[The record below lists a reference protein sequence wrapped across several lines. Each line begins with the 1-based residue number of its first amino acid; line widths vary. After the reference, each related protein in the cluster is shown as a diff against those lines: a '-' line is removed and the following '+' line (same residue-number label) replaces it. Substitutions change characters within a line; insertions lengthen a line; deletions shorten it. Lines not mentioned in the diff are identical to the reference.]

1 MHRVT
6 IDKPFAI
13 GVYEVTFEEW
23 DACLADGGCGGYW
36 PGDQGWGRERRPVMN
51 LRWEDAQAYVAWLSE
66 KTGQVYRLP
75 SEAEWEYAARA
86 WTQTAFSF
94 GSEILTSQANY
105 WTTGLRQ
112 TLPVG
117 SFEPNAFGL
126 FDMHGNVGEWVQD
139 CWHPSY
145 EGAPTDGSAWEAGP
159 CLERIERG
167 GSHDVPDLSLRSAS
181 RANWPGHFVHST
193 VGFRVAK
200 TLQP

>member
-1 MHRVT
+1 MDV
-6 IDKPFAI
+6 
-13 GVYEVTFEEW
+13 
-23 DACLADGGCGGYW
+23 
-36 PGDQGWGRERRPVMN
+36 
-51 LRWEDAQAYVAWLSE
+51 RWEDAQAYAAWLSQ
-66 KTGQVYRLP
+66 KTGLAYRLP

-86 WTQTAFSF
+86 WTQTAYSF
-94 GSEILTSQANY
+94 GDSILTSQANF

-145 EGAPTDGSAWEAGP
+145 EGAPTDGSAWETGT
-159 CLERIERG
+159 CLERVERG
-167 GSHDVPDLSLRSAS
+167 GSHDLPDFLLRSAS
-181 RANWPGHFVHST
+181 RFNWPDHYSHHT

-200 TLQP
+200 TLQR